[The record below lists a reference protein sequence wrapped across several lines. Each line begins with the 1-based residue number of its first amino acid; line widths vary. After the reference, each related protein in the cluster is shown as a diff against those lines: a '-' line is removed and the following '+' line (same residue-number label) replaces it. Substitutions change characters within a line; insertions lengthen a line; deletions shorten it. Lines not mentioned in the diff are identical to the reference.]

1 MYKDW
6 IVQHVIKTIYSIH
19 GLDSTCTTRLSIMYM
34 DWINLLFETCLG
46 YNMCDVSEIL
56 LSKHNGSIVLLELM
70 TKTTEILYK
79 LYVNCS

>member
-1 MYKDW
+1 
-6 IVQHVIKTIYSIH
+6 
-19 GLDSTCTTRLSIMYM
+19 M

-46 YNMCDVSEIL
+46 YNMCDISEIL